1 DLRPGVRI
9 AWRGLVRRPGLSIAI
24 LAILA
29 IGIGANTAIF
39 SVVNAVLVRPLP
51 LGDPSRLVA
60 VWERHVEE
68 GSFADKTA
76 PASFLAWR
84 ERVASFKGVAS
95 YGGGMATIT
104 DQSSAEIVPVASVSG
119 NFFGVRG
126 VAAEYGRTFV
136 DEETWSDST
145 PVVMLSDAL
154 WARRYGRSPAIVGSQ
169 ISINEQPYMVVG
181 IVPPG
186 REFPGGG

>member
-1 DLRPGVRI
+1 
-9 AWRGLVRRPGLSIAI
+9 
-24 LAILA
+24 
-29 IGIGANTAIF
+29 
-39 SVVNAVLVRPLP
+39 
-51 LGDPSRLVA
+51 
-60 VWERHVEE
+60 
-68 GSFADKTA
+68 ADKTA

-119 NFFGVRG
+119 NFFDVLG

-145 PVVMLSDAL
+145 PVVMLSAAL
-154 WARRYGRSPAIVGSQ
+154 WAPRYGRSPAIVGSQ

-186 REFPGGG
+186 REFPGGGIELWLTQRWDRASARANWFRTEHFLQVVARLADGVTIERAR